1 MYDMVA
7 PGVLEDN
14 LKSWIM
20 PYLAKSPDLRAIYA
34 ERVKNLMMSASALTS
49 FIDVVYAGPVEFFKS
64 YILNVPRELETEE
77 LAFGDLVHKVFEA
90 VTKNGLSDDEAI
102 QFFLDEL
109 EKKDLETSVAKK
121 LRERGP
127 NDLAVSLEAFRN
139 ILQNGKAEVDF
150 WADHIVVNGVPVTGK
165 IDHIV
170 IDDANKTIEVYD
182 FKTGGYHKEKW
193 ASHATLFK
201 YMLQLEFYKMLLNN
215 SREYGKYKVEKAH
228 ILFVTPDKDGEV
240 YDKEY
245 IYNDAEYDDFLSLL
259 AAVYN
264 KVSSLEFMDD
274 AEIFVEPDNTKKL
287 KDIKDFITLLL
298 DKSTTM

>member
-1 MYDMVA
+1 M
-7 PGVLEDN
+7 
-14 LKSWIM
+14 
-20 PYLAKSPDLRAIYA
+20 
-34 ERVKNLMMSASALTS
+34 
-49 FIDVVYAGPVEFFKS
+49 
-64 YILNVPRELETEE
+64 
-77 LAFGDLVHKVFEA
+77 
-90 VTKNGLSDDEAI
+90 
-102 QFFLDEL
+102 
-109 EKKDLETSVAKK
+109 
-121 LRERGP
+121 
-127 NDLAVSLEAFRN
+127 
-139 ILQNGKAEVDF
+139 
-150 WADHIVVNGVPVTGK
+150 TGK

-215 SREYGKYKVEKAH
+215 SREYSKYKVEKAH

-274 AEIFVEPDNTKKL
+274 AEIFVESDSTKKL

-298 DKSTTM
+298 DKSSTM